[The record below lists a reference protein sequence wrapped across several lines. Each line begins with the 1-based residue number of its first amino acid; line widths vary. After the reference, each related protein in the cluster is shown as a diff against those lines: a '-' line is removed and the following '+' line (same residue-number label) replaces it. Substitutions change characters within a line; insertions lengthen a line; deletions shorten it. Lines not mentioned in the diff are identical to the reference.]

1 MRAISYFAAASL
13 VATVTGMA
21 SASADVL
28 FTDNTFSDLGNYSG
42 PPSFTSDP
50 GQASISFSN
59 TSNTLQFVS
68 TFNNNTQGDNV
79 SQVLVNSTFTYNPS
93 TQGAIVDIDASVFK
107 AISSNINGGTT
118 TEFGNSFHPTI
129 EQDGVFYIASLAGP
143 GFFGPG
149 GTSSTISADDLT
161 AADFVSFDPSTNTL
175 GTANPNF
182 DGGLITLGLMQ
193 SSGTGNAGETGNIT
207 TNYSALDLTLVT
219 APLVTAPEPASL
231 ALLGSALVGFCAIR
245 RRRKAV

>member
-1 MRAISYFAAASL
+1 MDSTGPRSAQHRERGKLATTSSQGSIILRKGVTMRAISYFAAASL
-13 VATVTGMA
+13 AATVAGMA
-21 SASADVL
+21 PASADVV

-50 GQASISFSN
+50 GQASITFSN
-59 TSNTLQFVS
+59 SSNTLQFVS

-129 EQDGVFYIASLAGP
+129 EQDGVFYIASIAGP
-143 GFFGPG
+143 GF
-149 GTSSTISADDLT
+149 
-161 AADFVSFDPSTNTL
+161 
-175 GTANPNF
+175 
-182 DGGLITLGLMQ
+182 
-193 SSGTGNAGETGNIT
+193 
-207 TNYSALDLTLVT
+207 
-219 APLVTAPEPASL
+219 L
-231 ALLGSALVGFCAIR
+231 AWRHLKHSYR
-245 RRRKAV
+245 RMI

>member
-13 VATVTGMA
+13 VATAAGMA
-21 SASADVL
+21 SASADVV

-118 TEFGNSFHPTI
+118 EFGNAFHPTI
-129 EQDGVFYIASLAGP
+129 EQDGVFYIATISGP
-143 GFFGPG
+143 GFLGPG
-149 GTSSTISADDLT
+149 GTSSTISQDDLT
-161 AADFVSFDPSTNTL
+161 AADFLSFDPSTNVI
-175 GTANPNF
+175 GVANPDF
-182 DGGLITLGLMQ
+182 DGDVMTFGLFQ
-193 SSGTGNAGETGNIT
+193 SSGTGNPEETGNIT

-219 APLVTAPEPASL
+219 ARAAVPEPASL